1 MNIAVVERSATERE
15 LSLEI
20 PGAQLATLIETKID
34 SVRKRI
40 ALPGFRAGKVP
51 KDVVRKRFGESIRGE
66 ALEELV
72 NDALRKAFKEK
83 DIKPVAPGNV
93 ENLEAPEGG
102 DVKVKAVVEVD
113 PEIDLKD
120 YQNLGIAIEATSVT
134 DAQLDEHMETIRQ
147 RLAEVKR
154 PERPSQKGDLVTA
167 RYVKV
172 LVEGVE
178 KPAPVPSFQAEIG
191 KGIPEVDAALTGTNP
206 GQEVSIDFSFP
217 ADYADAEQAGKKAH
231 YEVVVDAVFERIL
244 PELTDE
250 LAAKVG
256 PFKNMDE
263 FKARVRADLEE
274 EARQNAR
281 RAAHE
286 QAVDAVLARNPFA
299 VPKARVAHFVEWQR
313 ERMGRMGGGQ
323 APSFE
328 EMMAMFG
335 SEAEKAVRRQRV
347 VEWIFEKEGIKA
359 TTEEVAERI
368 KSMAAQAGISEDD
381 AREELRK
388 AGRLSE
394 IRENLR
400 FEKTLDWLVG
410 VR

>member
-20 PGAQLATLIETKID
+20 PGDKLSTLVEAKID
-34 SVRKRI
+34 SIRKRI

-66 ALEELV
+66 ALEEVV
-72 NDALRKAFKEK
+72 NQALREAFKEK
-83 DIKPVAPGNV
+83 SIKPVAPGNV
-93 ENLEAPEGG
+93 EDLEAPEGG

-113 PEIDLKD
+113 PELELKD
-120 YQNLGIAIEATSVT
+120 YQNLGISIESTSVT
-134 DAQLDEHMETIRQ
+134 EAQLAENLENIRQ

-167 RYVKV
+167 RYTKV
-172 LVEGVE
+172 LIDGAE

-191 KGIPEVDAALTGTNP
+191 KGIPEVDAALTGVNP
-206 GQEVSIDFSFP
+206 GQEVTIDFVFP
-217 ADYADAEQAGKKAH
+217 ADYADAEQAGKKAR

-250 LAAKVG
+250 LATKVG
-256 PFKNMDE
+256 PFKNLEE

-286 QAVDAVLARNPFA
+286 QAVDAVLSRNPFA
-299 VPKARVAHFVEWQR
+299 VPKARVAAFVEWQR
-313 ERMGRMGGGQ
+313 ERMTRQGHQ
-323 APSFE
+323 APSLE

-335 SEAEKAVRRQRV
+335 TEAEKAVRRQRV

-368 KSMAAQAGISEDD
+368 KSMADQAGISAED
-381 AREELRK
+381 AREELVK

-394 IRENLR
+394 IRESLR

>member
-20 PGAQLATLIETKID
+20 PGDQLSTMIDTKID
-34 SVRKRI
+34 SIRKRI

-51 KDVVRKRFGESIRGE
+51 KDVVRKRFGDSIRGE

-72 NDALRKAFKEK
+72 NQSLRQAFKDK
-83 DIKPVAPGNV
+83 SIKPVAPGNV

-102 DVKVKAVVEVD
+102 DIKVTAVVEVD
-113 PEIDLKD
+113 PELELKD
-120 YQNLGIAIEATSVT
+120 YQNLAISIESSSITE
-134 DAQLDEHMETIRQ
+134 AQLAENLETIRQ

-154 PERPSQKGDLVTA
+154 PERPSQTGDLVTA
-167 RYVKV
+167 RYTKV
-172 LVEGVE
+172 LIDGIE

-191 KGIPEVDAALTGTNP
+191 KGIPEVDAALTGVNP
-206 GQEVSIDFSFP
+206 GQEVTIDFAFP
-217 ADYADAEQAGKKAH
+217 ADYADAEQAGKQAR
-231 YEVVVDAVFERIL
+231 YEVVVDAVLERIL

-250 LAAKVG
+250 LATKVG
-256 PFKNMDE
+256 PFKNLEE

-286 QAVDAVLARNPFA
+286 QAVDAVLSRNPFA
-299 VPKARVAHFVEWQR
+299 VPKARVAAFVDWQR
-313 ERMGRMGGGQ
+313 ERMNRQGHQ
-323 APSFE
+323 APSLE

-359 TTEEVAERI
+359 TTEEVGERI
-368 KSMAAQAGISEDD
+368 KIMADQAGISTEE
-381 AREELRK
+381 AREELVK

-410 VR
+410 IR

>member
-1 MNIAVVERSATERE
+1 MNIAVAERSATERE

-20 PGAQLATLIETKID
+20 PGEQLSTLVESKID

-51 KDVVRKRFGESIRGE
+51 KDVVRKRFGDSIRGE

-72 NDALRKAFKEK
+72 NQALRKAFQEK
-83 DIKPVAPGNV
+83 SIKPVAPGNV

-102 DVKVKAVVEVD
+102 NVKVKAVVEVD

-120 YQNLGIAIEATSVT
+120 YQNLGISIEKSGVT
-134 DAQLDEHMETIRQ
+134 DAQLAENLENIRQ

-167 RYVKV
+167 RYTRI
-172 LVEGVE
+172 LIDGTE
-178 KPAPVPSFQAEIG
+178 KPSPVPSFQAEIG
-191 KGIPEVDAALTGTNP
+191 KGIPEIDAALTGVNP
-206 GQEVSIDFSFP
+206 GQEVSIDFTFP
-217 ADYADAEQAGKKAH
+217 ADYADAEQAGRKAH

-256 PFKNMDE
+256 PFKNLEE
-263 FKARVRADLEE
+263 FKARVRSDLEE
-274 EARQNAR
+274 EARQTAR

-286 QAVDAVLARNPFA
+286 QAVEAVLARNPFA
-299 VPKARVAHFVEWQR
+299 VPKARVAAFVEWQR
-313 ERMGRMGGGQ
+313 ERMTRMSGQ
-323 APSFE
+323 TPSLE
-328 EMMAMFG
+328 EMMAMLG

-359 TTEEVAERI
+359 TTEEVDARI
-368 KSMAAQAGISEDD
+368 KEMAAQAGISGEE

>member
-20 PGAQLATLIETKID
+20 PGDKLSTLVEAKID
-34 SVRKRI
+34 SIRKRI

-66 ALEELV
+66 AIEELV
-72 NDALRKAFKEK
+72 NQALREAFKEK
-83 DIKPVAPGNV
+83 SIKPVAPGNV

-113 PEIDLKD
+113 PELDLKD
-120 YQNLGIAIEATSVT
+120 YQNLGISIESTSVS
-134 DAQLDEHMETIRQ
+134 DAQLDENLENIRQ

-167 RYVKV
+167 RYTKV
-172 LVEGVE
+172 LVDGVE

-191 KGIPEVDAALTGTNP
+191 KGIPEVDAALTGVNP
-206 GQEVSIDFSFP
+206 GQEVTIDFSFP
-217 ADYADAEQAGKKAH
+217 ADYADAEQAGKKAR

-250 LAAKVG
+250 LATKVG
-256 PFKNMDE
+256 PFKDLAE

-286 QAVDAVLARNPFA
+286 QAVDAVLSRNPFA
-299 VPKARVAHFVEWQR
+299 VPKARVAAFVEWQR
-313 ERMGRMGGGQ
+313 ERMTRQGHQ
-323 APSFE
+323 APSLE

-368 KSMAAQAGISEDD
+368 KAMADQAGISADE
-381 AREELRK
+381 AREELVK

-410 VR
+410 IR

>member
-1 MNIAVVERSATERE
+1 MNIAVAERSATERE

-20 PGAQLATLIETKID
+20 PGEQLSTLVESKID
-34 SVRKRI
+34 SVRKRV

-72 NDALRKAFKEK
+72 NQALRKAFQEK
-83 DIKPVAPGNV
+83 DIKPVAPGQV
-93 ENLEAPEGG
+93 EELDAPEGG
-102 DVKVKAVVEVD
+102 AVKVKAVVEVD
-113 PEIDLKD
+113 PVIELKD
-120 YQNLGIAIEATSVT
+120 YQNLGIAIEATAVT

-154 PERPSQKGDLVTA
+154 PERPSQKGDLVAA

-172 LVEGVE
+172 LVDGVE
-178 KPAPVPSFQAEIG
+178 KPAPVPTFQAELG
-191 KGIPEVDAALTGTNP
+191 KGIAEVDAALTGVNP
-206 GQEVSIDFSFP
+206 GQEVTIDFAFP
-217 ADYADAEQAGKKAH
+217 ADYADAEQAGKKAR
-231 YEVVVDAVFERIL
+231 YEVVVESVFERIL
-244 PELTDE
+244 PEFTDE
-250 LAAKVG
+250 LASKVG
-256 PFKNMDE
+256 PFKTMDE

-274 EARQNAR
+274 ETRQNAR

-286 QAVDAVLARNPFA
+286 QAVDAVVSRNPFP
-299 VPKARVAHFVEWQR
+299 VPKARVAAFVEWQR
-313 ERMGRMGGGQ
+313 ERMGRMGGQ

-328 EMMAMFG
+328 EMFAMFG
-335 SEAEKAVRRQRV
+335 AEAEKAVRRQRA

-368 KSMAAQAGISEDD
+368 RALATQAGISEEA
-381 AREELRK
+381 ARDELVK

>member
-1 MNIAVVERSATERE
+1 MNIAVAERSATERE
-15 LSLEI
+15 LSIEI
-20 PGAQLATLIETKID
+20 PGEQLSTLIEGKID

-72 NDALRKAFKEK
+72 NQVLRSAFKEK
-83 DIKPVAPGNV
+83 DIKPVAPGQV
-93 ENLEAPEGG
+93 EHLDAPEGG
-102 DVKVKAVVEVD
+102 DIKLKAVVEVD

-120 YQNLGIAIEATSVT
+120 YQNLGIAIETSSVA
-134 DAQLDEHMETIRQ
+134 DAQLDEHMESIRQ
-147 RLAEVKR
+147 RLAEVKK

-167 RYVKV
+167 RYTKI

-191 KGIPEVDAALTGTNP
+191 KGIPEVDKALTGVNP
-206 GQEVSIDFSFP
+206 GQEVSIDFVFP
-217 ADYADAEQAGKKAH
+217 ADYADAEQAGKKAR
-231 YEVVVDAVFERIL
+231 YEVVVEAVFERIL
-244 PELTDE
+244 PDFTDE

-256 PFKNMDE
+256 PFKTMDE

-274 EARQNAR
+274 EARQTAR

-313 ERMGRMGGGQ
+313 DRMARMGHQ
-323 APSFE
+323 TPSLE
-328 EMMAMFG
+328 EMLAMMG

-359 TTEEVAERI
+359 TTEEVDARI
-368 KSMAAQAGISEDD
+368 KEMAEQAGISSQD

-388 AGRLSE
+388 SGRLSE